1 MWTTAVDRCT
11 DRRFEAVTDT
21 GPAVWGVRTSL
32 IVALGCGTVALAAWL
47 VFAGSPRDQVVA
59 GAGVLLSALAAAV
72 LITMR
77 RRLTADSAGLTI
89 RGPGGSR
96 RVRWDQVVAIGA
108 PTRRRR
114 GLASTS
120 LELDLDDD
128 GLILFGKTELGA
140 DPAEVATELRRL
152 WHPAL

>member
-1 MWTTAVDRCT
+1 VIHPQCGQLLWT
-11 DRRFEAVTDT
+11 
-21 GPAVWGVRTSL
+21 
-32 IVALGCGTVALAAWL
+32 
-47 VFAGSPRDQVVA
+47 
-59 GAGVLLSALAAAV
+59 GAP
-72 LITMR
+72 I
-77 RRLTADSAGLTI
+77 AGLK
-89 RGPGGSR
+89 PGGSR